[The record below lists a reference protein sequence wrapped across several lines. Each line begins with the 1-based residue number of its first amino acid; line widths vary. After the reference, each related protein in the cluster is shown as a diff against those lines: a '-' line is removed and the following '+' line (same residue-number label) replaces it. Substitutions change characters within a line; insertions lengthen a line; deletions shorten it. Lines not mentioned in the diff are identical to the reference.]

1 MSKFLLYIA
10 ALISGLFT
18 LRAPNPLTLVMFACC
33 VGLIY
38 LNRDKQ
44 QIEIPKLHPEA
55 MSDIAYQAAIDI
67 PENHQALIDKIIF
80 IDDLYREEKV
90 TKSKTTFYEHI
101 LTKLVGFHAQQKQLA
116 EIPKSRTEQS
126 TLDEVDT
133 DEHVYQAIEDWC
145 DSRITAYKD
154 NLTLNADIDK
164 DVIIKLTKYL

>member
-1 MSKFLLYIA
+1 MSKFLLYLA

-33 VGLIY
+33 IGLIY
-38 LNRDKQ
+38 LNRNKKE
-44 QIEIPKLHPEA
+44 IELPQLHPEA

-90 TKSKTTFYEHI
+90 KKSKATFYEHI
-101 LTKLVGFHAQQKQLA
+101 LPKMVRFHEQQKQLSQ
-116 EIPKSRTEQS
+116 IPKSRTEES
-126 TLDEVDT
+126 KNDDPNT
-133 DEHVYQAIEDWC
+133 DKLVYQAIEDWC
-145 DSRITAYKD
+145 DKRITAYKE
-154 NLTLNADIDK
+154 NLSLNADIDK